1 LSTVLPLRLDEMGGG
16 LEERRGLSQQGRWSA
31 VLQIEGQGGGRELGG
46 ILWRAGSSGT
56 VA

>member
-1 LSTVLPLRLDEMGGG
+1 MGGG